1 MTPTFPAPTAVSEDL
16 ITRNLGLARQTAW
29 RFHRRT
35 GQPYDDLE
43 AVAFV
48 GLIRGCRR
56 YDPSATGFV
65 PVFVNDWCGDHRL
78 DENRVAERY
87 GRGIADAQRTDAMR
101 HELELEAARKERDHY
116 LSACEELQRDN
127 ESLSR
132 ALDRMTDKAASL
144 AGIKP

>member
-1 MTPTFPAPTAVSEDL
+1 VTILTSDPWAHRSDGMRCKTCMWFVPKEANDRITDL
-16 ITRNLGLARQTAW
+16 GR
-29 RFHRRT
+29 
-35 GQPYDDLE
+35 
-43 AVAFV
+43 
-48 GLIRGCRR
+48 CRR
-56 YDPSATGFV
+56 HAPSATGFV

-78 DENRVAERY
+78 DENRVAEGC

-101 HELELEAARKERDHY
+101 HELELELEAARKERDHY
-116 LSACEELQRDN
+116 LSAFEELQRDN